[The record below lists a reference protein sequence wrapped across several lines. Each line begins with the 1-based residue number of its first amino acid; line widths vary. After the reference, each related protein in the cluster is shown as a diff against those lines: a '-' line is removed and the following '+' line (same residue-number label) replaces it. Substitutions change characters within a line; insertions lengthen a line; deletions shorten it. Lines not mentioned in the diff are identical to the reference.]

1 MAAALAQL
9 ALMLGLLAVA
19 KMVAGSG
26 PTFPHRSEGPQ
37 ARTARRPLQV
47 VAADLR
53 RLTRQLERVPPGRR
67 AAVLRAY
74 DAVLVEVADMLEV
87 PHDLGADGPR
97 GPGREVER
105 IRLLAALEDAG
116 LAVRV

>member
-1 MAAALAQL
+1 MAASVAQL

-19 KMVAGSG
+19 KVVAGGGVRVRRRPTG
-26 PTFPHRSEGPQ
+26 PND
-37 ARTARRPLQV
+37 RTDRRPLQV

-53 RLTRQLERVPPGRR
+53 RLNRQLEHVPPGRR

-74 DAVLVEVADMLEV
+74 DAVLVEVAGLLEV
-87 PHDLGADGPR
+87 PHVLGADGPR
-97 GPGREVER
+97 GPARVAER
-105 IRLLAALEDAG
+105 VRLVAALTDAG

>member
-1 MAAALAQL
+1 MAASLAQL
-9 ALMLGLLAVA
+9 ALMLGLLVVA
-19 KMVAGSG
+19 RLVAGTG
-26 PTFPHRSEGPQ
+26 PTVRRDPGPQ

-67 AAVLRAY
+67 GAVLRAY
-74 DAVLVEVADMLEV
+74 DAVLVEVADLLEV

-97 GPGREVER
+97 GSARVAER
-105 IRLLAALEDAG
+105 DRLLAALEEAG
-116 LAVRV
+116 LAVRA

>member
-1 MAAALAQL
+1 MAASLAQL
-9 ALMLGLLAVA
+9 VLMLGLLVVA
-19 KMVAGSG
+19 KLVAGGG
-26 PTFPHRSEGPQ
+26 PTVRHRAAGSQ
-37 ARTARRPLQV
+37 VRTARRPLQV

-67 AAVLRAY
+67 GAVQHAY
-74 DAVLVEVADMLEV
+74 DAVLVEVADLLEV

-97 GPGREVER
+97 GPGRETER
-105 IRLLAALEDAG
+105 ARLLAALEDAG